1 MNLLM
6 QLRKCCDHPF
16 LFAGAE
22 EAPDETSLE
31 ELVRGGLGSPS
42 TLHPHPHPLNLTLSA
57 ALTPSPSPS
66 PPSP

>member
-22 EAPDETSLE
+22 EDPDETSLE

-42 TLHPHPHPLNLTLSA
+42 TLHPHPHPHPHPNPHPKPLNLTLSVA
-57 ALTPSPSPS
+57 
-66 PPSP
+66 